1 MEFKDTI
8 LENEDITEIEID
20 FSTTNEENEYDNY
33 DEYSTEEEVNKNLI
47 EQLYASDSVAG
58 YLKYIGQIPILTP
71 EEEVRIAL
79 QVREGDEEARNILI
93 QSNLKLVVS
102 IAKTYKFT
110 KLDPMD
116 LIQEGNQGLITAV
129 KKFDVTKGYKFSTYA
144 TWWIRQA
151 IGYYIL
157 NCGRTIRI
165 PAHALD
171 IYNKINKCKK
181 TLEQELYREPTA
193 AEIADALSLEERKVA
208 HMINVT
214 DEIRSLE
221 SPINNEEENTD
232 SVLKNFIADDKTL
245 SPEEAYANTELREI
259 LLALLE
265 EKKPNGKNRFTDRE
279 KEVIMK
285 RFGFITS
292 PTEDYTLGYIGEQ
305 WGVTREYVRQVEKK
319 ALEKFKLPRITKQL
333 EPFLIN

>member
-1 MEFKDTI
+1 MSFKDNI
-8 LENEDITEIEID
+8 LEDEDIVEID
-20 FSTTNEENEYDNY
+20 LTLTDEEDNSEYDSYNECGRV
-33 DEYSTEEEVNKNLI
+33 DDLGNKLTE
-47 EQLYASDSVAG
+47 QFYATDSVAS
-58 YLKYIGQIPILTP
+58 YLKYIGKIPILTP
-71 EEEVRIAL
+71 EEEVKVAL
-79 QVREGDEEARNILI
+79 QVRDGNKEAINLLV
-93 QSNLKLVVS
+93 QSNLRLVVS
-102 IAKTYKFT
+102 IAKTYRFA
-110 KLDPMD
+110 KLEPMD
-116 LIQEGNQGLITAV
+116 LIQEGNQGLLTAV
-129 KKFDVTKGYKFSTYA
+129 KRFDVTRGYKFSTYA

-157 NCGRTIRI
+157 NCGRTIRM

-171 IYNKINKCKK
+171 IYSKINKCRNK
-181 TLEQELYREPTA
+181 LEQELYREPTI
-193 AEIADALSLEERKVA
+193 AEIADALSLEESKVS

-221 SPINNEEENTD
+221 SPITSEDDNAE
-232 SVLKNFIADDKTL
+232 SILKNFIADDKTK
-245 SPEEAYANTELREI
+245 SPEEVYYNTELREI

-305 WGVTREYVRQVEKK
+305 WGVTREYVRQVEKR
-319 ALEKFKLPRITKQL
+319 ALEKFQLPRITRQL
-333 EPFLIN
+333 EPFLTR